1 MHFIKIKNFCSTKD
15 IPKKMKIQ
23 ATDGIYMT
31 NVDIKMYVAKVSRL
45 DHAQNAHKSIIK
57 F

>member
-15 IPKKMKIQ
+15 ILKKMKIQ